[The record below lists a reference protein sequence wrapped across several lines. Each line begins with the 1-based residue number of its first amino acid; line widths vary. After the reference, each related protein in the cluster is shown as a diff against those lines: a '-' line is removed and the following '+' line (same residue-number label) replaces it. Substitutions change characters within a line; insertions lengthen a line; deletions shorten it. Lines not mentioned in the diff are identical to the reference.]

1 MKKVSNLSQVLGVK
15 IIIEVMHMIA
25 LYVFQL
31 YFISLYCWLQ
41 IMLTMVLRGAQELK
55 TGPYKLILDYVFSFR
70 SALLLSENQVAHYA
84 KPLGKNG
91 TG

>member
-1 MKKVSNLSQVLGVK
+1 
-15 IIIEVMHMIA
+15 
-25 LYVFQL
+25 
-31 YFISLYCWLQ
+31 
-41 IMLTMVLRGAQELK
+41 MLTMVLRGAQELK